1 MTPHSRALTVAAAA
15 LVPVVACAL
24 AAAAVLINDERQA
37 TEREAISRARGAM
50 TAVDAHLR
58 GSIVSLGTLASS
70 KNLEAGDIRAFHQE
84 SQRVLGTQ
92 TAWVNIGLISS
103 RKMQLSN
110 AVEAFG
116 RPESLPLLPPEDDSF
131 EIAVRTGRPAIGNVA
146 AGNVVTSPT
155 VRVRYPVTYGEEV
168 RYVMSAPLNLRHLA
182 ALLEAQRVP
191 ADWALTLLDR
201 RKHVIVRH
209 PQILAAPA
217 GVAAPDSFGEAIGR
231 SPEGWFRNRAG
242 EGRQTY
248 TAYVTSEMSG
258 WVLGISI
265 PVEAAEAGERRIYAL
280 VGGGLLAAL
289 AAVLLLA
296 WLMASRLFY
305 LD

>member
-92 TAWVNIGLISS
+92 PAWVNIGLISS

-116 RPESLPLLPPEDDSF
+116 RPESVPVLPP
-131 EIAVRTGRPAIGNVA
+131 
-146 AGNVVTSPT
+146 SPT

-168 RYVMSAPLNLRHLA
+168 RYVMSAPLNLRHLG

-201 RKHVIVRH
+201 RKHVIVRY

-217 GVAAPDSFGEAIGR
+217 GVAAPDSFDEAIGR

-289 AAVLLLA
+289 AAGLLLA

-305 LD
+305 RD